1 MVRNNE
7 ETSLVRIDNSI
18 FGKMKRFWNNLFF
31 RRNKNYDSYEVEEN
45 KYNEKETNSYAEQ
58 EVKKP
63 RLFNFDAPENDMSVI
78 PNGDDGEIASTENS
92 DQYIDL
98 FNTNNQAGVEKYFDE
113 DEQYNNYEENKDTHG
128 EEENEYD
135 VKDEIQEKLMNYYAS
150 IKNSIK
156 Q

>member
-1 MVRNNE
+1 
-7 ETSLVRIDNSI
+7 
-18 FGKMKRFWNNLFF
+18 
-31 RRNKNYDSYEVEEN
+31 
-45 KYNEKETNSYAEQ
+45 
-58 EVKKP
+58 
-63 RLFNFDAPENDMSVI
+63 MSVI